1 VLLDTYEPPVV
12 PLVETVEVSPTA
24 KELDVADNVPASNG
38 VIVSSTSS
46 VILQPKS
53 SVNVSVYIIGRNA
66 LLYEE
71 VGAAIDASS
80 KSVVGDQEKVTPL
93 PVEVPLNATGTPE
106 HVVASGYED
115 VNSLILATT
124 ATLASGQPLDAA

>member
-12 PLVETVEVSPTA
+12 PSVETVEVSPTA
-24 KELDVADNVPASNG
+24 KELDVADNVPASKG

-53 SVNVSVYIIGRNA
+53 SVNVSVYVIGRNE

-93 PVEVPLNATGTPE
+93 PVEVPFNETGTPE

-124 ATLASGQPLDAA
+124 ATLVSGQPLDAA